1 MKLDQDDVTR
11 ICQRV
16 VDHDLDTG
24 LVADQF
30 EISRRRVQQLAKEY
44 RDSGEIPQL
53 ETPGRNAYA
62 EYPDDLEER
71 ILELR
76 QRLGAGAVAI
86 AHVLR
91 VRDNLSIAHNRVH
104 AILEEYDHVTD
115 NPNKQGRR
123 RPWVRFE
130 RQYAGVTA
138 HMDWY
143 TNDRGQQ
150 VLAVED
156 DASRRVFDMIE
167 TDASSATQSVALLDR
182 VREEWEEPVPILEV
196 ITDHGSEFINTH
208 QDERPCLD
216 HEFERYLDEHE
227 ITHTLCKVG
236 RPQSNGKIER
246 FFQTYDK
253 HRWRFGTLDEFLT
266 FYNEERPHMSLD
278 WDELETPADAF
289 DRLLPSPQD
298 DFDDPLATEV
308 SADE

>member
-1 MKLDQDDVTR
+1 VKLDQDDVTR

-44 RDSGEIPQL
+44 RDSGEIPQM
-53 ETPGRNAYA
+53 ETPGRTAYA
-62 EYPDDLEER
+62 EYPDALEER
-71 ILELR
+71 VLELR

-91 VRDNLSIAHNRVH
+91 VRDDLSIAHNRVH

-143 TNDRGQQ
+143 TNEQGQQ

-156 DASRRVFDMIE
+156 DASRRVFEMIE
-167 TDASSATQSVALLDR
+167 TDVSSASQSVALLDR
-182 VREEWEEPVPILEV
+182 VRE
-196 ITDHGSEFINTH
+196 D
-208 QDERPCLD
+208 
-216 HEFERYLDEHE
+216 
-227 ITHTLCKVG
+227 
-236 RPQSNGKIER
+236 
-246 FFQTYDK
+246 
-253 HRWRFGTLDEFLT
+253 
-266 FYNEERPHMSLD
+266 
-278 WDELETPADAF
+278 
-289 DRLLPSPQD
+289 
-298 DFDDPLATEV
+298 
-308 SADE
+308 